1 MTPRFI
7 AKPPLSV
14 DRRSFGKHARRTIKR
29 LWFIV
34 WQILVPFK
42 SGPEEIEP
50 FPEPAAEPVDEQVE
64 QSQWIFDQAEKR
76 RAHLEQKAQS
86 TFGLMIFLVP
96 LLSTIFVFIST
107 RVATSGAMSWTLAIG
122 LMAIPTLFLLL
133 GFISAL
139 RAVGVKDGQGLFLQS
154 VIEESGQFRKYSRA
168 FHAYGLLYCAA
179 MNEAMNDHLAQFVK
193 GAQILTAAAVI
204 TLAIIAIPVS
214 LVLLKSPSSPSRTN
228 IIGPVDVSS
237 GDLRVVCADVTSLR
251 QDIQTLLS
259 NRQASFDRL
268 KELESKVAALDAELG
283 LLQKPPPSS
292 DRKSNPAP

>member
-96 LLSTIFVFIST
+96 LLSSIFVFIST

-154 VIEESGQFRKYSRA
+154 VIEEGGQFRKYSKA

-204 TLAIIAIPVS
+204 ALAIIAIPVS
-214 LVLLKSPSSPSRTN
+214 LVLSKSPSSPSPTK
-228 IIGPVDVSS
+228 IVGPADVSS
-237 GDLRVVCADVTSLR
+237 GELQGVCADVTSLK
-251 QDIQTLLS
+251 QDIQTLIS
-259 NRQASFDRL
+259 NGRAASDQLRD
-268 KELESKVAALDAELG
+268 LESRVATLDAKLNQC
-283 LLQKPPPSS
+283 QKTTLSS
-292 DRKSNPAP
+292 ERKTSPAH